1 MGLLF
6 LLECWLS
13 GNWIFQNVGYKW
25 ELDFSKCWLSGNKSE
40 EVMDD
45 IINSPFVFQKEK
57 KMIKRSK
64 IRRKGGEKML
74 HVYNIL
80 V

>member
-1 MGLLF
+1 M
-6 LLECWLS
+6 
-13 GNWIFQNVGYKW
+13 
-25 ELDFSKCWLSGNKSE
+25 DFSKCWLSGNKLE
-40 EVMDD
+40 EIMDD